1 MIAGLDYNTDIRVGV
16 VRLLYR
22 CLVELQSHVN
32 RLQLNCLKCFS
43 LIEGFCGNV
52 GLYTV
57 VDCIVVDN
65 LIPQCV
71 MVSLCDSKFTFTCT
85 FGSFVELMSS

>member
-1 MIAGLDYNTDIRVGV
+1 MCLCQVVVMLPAGNIWGGVMIAGLDYNTDIRVGV

-32 RLQLNCLKCFS
+32 RLQLNCLKSYS
-43 LIEGFCGNV
+43 LIEEFCGNV

-57 VDCIVVDN
+57 VDCIVVEN
-65 LIPQCV
+65 FIPQCV
-71 MVSLCDSKFTFTCT
+71 MVT
-85 FGSFVELMSS
+85 

>member
-32 RLQLNCLKCFS
+32 RLQLNCLKSYS
-43 LIEGFCGNV
+43 LI
-52 GLYTV
+52 
-57 VDCIVVDN
+57 
-65 LIPQCV
+65 
-71 MVSLCDSKFTFTCT
+71 
-85 FGSFVELMSS
+85 

>member
-71 MVSLCDSKFTFTCT
+71 WCLILTPNLHLHVHMAVLSN
-85 FGSFVELMSS
+85 

>member
-32 RLQLNCLKCFS
+32 RLQLNCLKRFS

-52 GLYTV
+52 GVYCGRLYCCRQPHISMCYGV
-57 VDCIVVDN
+57 C
-65 LIPQCV
+65 L
-71 MVSLCDSKFTFTCT
+71 
-85 FGSFVELMSS
+85 